1 MPFLSFLH
9 ADFRAIF
16 TCDDTIEMF
25 ADGNSLGKDNSCWR
39 TATSLGVPGDTPV
52 TSVKGSD
59 MGGLFGILGS
69 ANNGPITNET
79 WKCTS
84 VLYPGW
90 NSPDF
95 DDTNW
100 PFVRVIA
107 SHIDEP
113 WGLINGIK
121 NTTKWIWAADSDNTP
136 VYCRLNLQR
145 TRS

>member
-9 ADFRAIF
+9 ADFSATF
-16 TCDDTIEMF
+16 TCDDAMEMF

-107 SHIDEP
+107 ILTSL
-113 WGLINGIK
+113 GG
-121 NTTKWIWAADSDNTP
+121 
-136 VYCRLNLQR
+136 
-145 TRS
+145 

>member
-1 MPFLSFLH
+1 M
-9 ADFRAIF
+9 
-16 TCDDTIEMF
+16 EMF

-39 TATSLGVPGDTPV
+39 TATSFDVPRDTGVI
-52 TSVKGSD
+52 SVKGSD

-69 ANNGPITNET
+69 ANNGLITNGT

-100 PFVRVIA
+100 PFLRVIA
-107 SHIDEP
+107 SHIGEP

-121 NTTKWIWAADSDNTP
+121 NTAKWIWADDSDKAP
-136 VYCRLNLQR
+136 VYCRLNLQ
-145 TRS
+145 

>member
-1 MPFLSFLH
+1 MVIVSERTTAVGELLPLLMYH
-9 ADFRAIF
+9 A
-16 TCDDTIEMF
+16 
-25 ADGNSLGKDNSCWR
+25 
-39 TATSLGVPGDTPV
+39 GDTRV
-52 TSVKGSD
+52 ISVKGSD

-69 ANNGPITNET
+69 ANNGLITNET

>member
-1 MPFLSFLH
+1 MPSLCFLH
-9 ADFRAIF
+9 ADFSATF
-16 TCDDTIEMF
+16 TCDDAMEMF
-25 ADGNSLGKDNSCWR
+25 ADGNSLGKDNRCWR
-39 TATSLGVPGDTPV
+39 TATSFDVPGDTQV
-52 TSVKGSD
+52 ISVKGSD

-100 PFVRVIA
+100 PLVRVIA

-121 NTTKWIWAADSDNTP
+121 NTAKWIWAADSDNTH

>member
-9 ADFRAIF
+9 ADFSAIF
-16 TCDDTIEMF
+16 TCDDTMEMF

-39 TATSLGVPGDTPV
+39 TATSFDVPGDTRV
-52 TSVKGSD
+52 ISVKGSN
-59 MGGLFGILGS
+59 MGCLFGILGS
-69 ANNGPITNET
+69 ANNGLITNEA

-100 PFVRVIA
+100 PFVRVIS

-121 NTTKWIWAADSDNTP
+121 NTAKWIWAADSDNTP

>member
-1 MPFLSFLH
+1 
-9 ADFRAIF
+9 
-16 TCDDTIEMF
+16 
-25 ADGNSLGKDNSCWR
+25 
-39 TATSLGVPGDTPV
+39 
-52 TSVKGSD
+52 

-69 ANNGPITNET
+69 ANNGLITNET

-113 WGLINGIK
+113 WGLINGINNNNNNNNNFIYIALK
-121 NTTKWIWAADSDNTP
+121 SNNCPKRYLITK
-136 VYCRLNLQR
+136 
-145 TRS
+145 